1 MDLPSLRQLIHTHPL
16 IDNHAHNILSRRH
29 ACAYEK
35 HPFEQIISEAHG
47 TALQNATSTLAL
59 YRATPQLAQLYGIS
73 SDSTWDQV
81 KAARG
86 DWVQRDYEG
95 LVRACLVGTHS
106 LLLDDLLTA
115 EDVEPYH
122 WHDRFTPGRT
132 RRIVRI
138 ETLAEKTLA
147 SLDIN
152 PATLDS
158 HTHHQ
163 TLLHQFIA
171 GFRDRLNQAI
181 LDPAVVGFK
190 SVICYR
196 TGLDVQEV
204 DAGDQSLE
212 TALVH
217 CFTFGA
223 QNGSFRVEDKPL
235 NDWIV
240 WTTVEAIASRKA
252 AATAANIV
260 PNKPLQLHTGLGDSD
275 INLVLANPAYLQRLV
290 ARFRNVDFVLLHSSY
305 PYTREAGYLAS
316 VYDNVYLDLGE
327 VFPMVSRD
335 AQEQILRQSL
345 DLVPTSHLLWSTDGH
360 FFPETFYLANIQF
373 RAALEIVAIEY
384 VKKADWTVS
393 QAKQAVADILF
404 HNSNRLYDLNEP
416 PPQTDTLQDLPPG
429 TRLECFTKANPDI
442 KHVWMQFLDYTA
454 TMRVRMFPM
463 AEFTKLARQERR
475 LGVCECLQQM
485 IQDDHVAPEGSTTGQ
500 FYLVPDLD
508 TLHRNVG
515 IPGSNSASV
524 MTFWR
529 QEEDASAPVP
539 GCPRTLLLNLATR
552 LSNEYQ
558 VDVSFGFEI
567 EVIFLRPVT
576 DKDDPDT
583 ITGYKP
589 CVTNHSWSQM
599 TSQTRSMVPL
609 LEEIVDT
616 LGAHGIALQ
625 QFHAES
631 APGQFEFILPPGP
644 PLAAVDTLLRAR
656 QIITNIT
663 EQKGFRA
670 TLHPRPIPG
679 YAGSAAHAHIS
690 LKKTDATQEPP
701 SAGVEES
708 FLAGIM
714 EHYVALM
721 PFTLSQD
728 ASYDRVQSGLWA
740 GSEWVTWGTQNRES
754 PVRKIETA
762 HWELKSLDGLAN
774 MYLAMAAYLAAGYI
788 GLEKKLKLRLK
799 DCAHDAATL
808 TDEQRRELGITEK
821 LPKSLDEAIDA
832 LQADSELQE
841 VLGAELVKDYLCV
854 KREERDLLL
863 KMDEDTRRRW
873 LIARY

>member
-1 MDLPSLRQLIHTHPL
+1 MDLPSLRHLIHTHAI
-16 IDNHAHNILSRRH
+16 IDNHAHNILSKRQ

-35 HPFEQIISEAHG
+35 HPFEQIISEAHDD
-47 TALQNATSTLAL
+47 ALHNATSTLAL
-59 YRATPQLAQLYGIS
+59 HRATPQLAQLYGIS
-73 SDSTWDQV
+73 PDSTWNQV
-81 KAARG
+81 KAAR
-86 DWVQRDYEG
+86 DEWVQRDYEG
-95 LVRACLVGTHS
+95 LVRACLAGTHS

-115 EDVEPYH
+115 EDVEPYD

-138 ETLAEKTLA
+138 ETLAAQALA
-147 SLDIN
+147 SLDLD
-152 PATLDS
+152 PASLGGAAQRQNLRNS
-158 HTHHQ
+158 
-163 TLLHQFIA
+163 FVA
-171 GFRDRLNQAI
+171 GFHDRLTQAI
-181 LDPAVVGFK
+181 HDPAVVGFK

-196 TGLDVQEV
+196 TGLDVQPI
-204 DAGDQSLE
+204 DDDDE
-212 TALVH
+212 TRLIDALVQ
-217 CFTFGA
+217 CYAQGA
-223 QNGSFRVEDKPL
+223 QNGYRVEHKPL
-235 NDWIV
+235 NDWV
-240 WTTVEAIASRKA
+240 VRTTLREIAAVKA
-252 AATAANIV
+252 TATAADPV
-260 PNKPLQLHTGLGDSD
+260 PNKPLQLHTGLGDCD
-275 INLVLANPAYLQRLV
+275 ISLVLANPAYLQPLV
-290 ARFRNVDFVLLHSSY
+290 ARFSTVDFVLLHSSY

-316 VYDNVYLDLGE
+316 VYTNVYLDLGE

-373 RAALEIVAIEY
+373 REALEIVAVEY

-404 HNSNRLYDLNEP
+404 HNSNRLYDLNETLP
-416 PPQTDTLQDLPPG
+416 PTDTLNNLPSGP
-429 TRLECFTKANPDI
+429 RLECFRKANPDI
-442 KHVWMQFLDYTA
+442 KHVWMQFIDYTA

-463 AEFTKLARQERR
+463 AEFAKLARQERR
-475 LGVCECLQQM
+475 LGICECLQQM

-508 TLHRNVG
+508 TLHRNVS

-529 QEEDASAPVP
+529 QEKDSSAPLP

-552 LSNEYQ
+552 LSNEHQ
-558 VDVSFGFEI
+558 IDVNFGFEI
-567 EVIFLRPVT
+567 EVVFLRPVT

-616 LGAHGIALQ
+616 LAAQGIALQ

-631 APGQFEFILPPGP
+631 ALGQFEFILPPGP

-663 EQKGFRA
+663 EQKGLRA

-679 YAGSAAHAHIS
+679 HAGSAAHAHIS
-690 LKKTDATQEPP
+690 LRKADAPQEPP
-701 SAGVEES
+701 SRDVEDS

-714 EHYVALM
+714 EHYEALV

-754 PVRKIETA
+754 PVRKIEAA
-762 HWELKSLDGLAN
+762 HWEMKSLDGLAN
-774 MYLAMAAYLAAGYI
+774 MYLAMSAYLAAGYI
-788 GLEKKLKLRLK
+788 GLQKKLQLHVK

-808 TDEQRRELGITEK
+808 TDEQRQELGITK
-821 LPKSLDEAIDA
+821 QLPKSLDEAMEA
-832 LQADSELQE
+832 LRADSDLHE
-841 VLGAELVKDYLCV
+841 VLGAELVKNYLCV
-854 KREERDLLL
+854 KREEREMLN
-863 KMDEDTRRRW
+863 KMDKETRRRW